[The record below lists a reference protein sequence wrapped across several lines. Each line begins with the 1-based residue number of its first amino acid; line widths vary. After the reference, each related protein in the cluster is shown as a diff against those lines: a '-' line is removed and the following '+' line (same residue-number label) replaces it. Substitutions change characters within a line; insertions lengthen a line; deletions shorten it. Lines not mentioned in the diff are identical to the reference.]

1 MPKLSDFNFTLLIQ
15 SIWTEKMLTVI
26 GVPSTKIPTHI
37 IRENEIMPIVP
48 IVRGTD
54 SGRIPTHFLHKL
66 CKNYSVLRPFHLVE
80 EQMPFCDYPSKGI
93 TDAINC
99 QARQFEI
106 EARC

>member
-1 MPKLSDFNFTLLIQ
+1 MITI
-15 SIWTEKMLTVI
+15 I
-26 GVPSTKIPTHI
+26 GTPSTEAPTQI
-37 IRENEIMPIVP
+37 IGKNGISPIP
-48 IVRGTD
+48 IVRGTV
-54 SGRIPTHFLHKL
+54 SGRIPTHFMDEIYQ
-66 CKNYSVLRPFHLVE
+66 NQSVLRPFRLVE